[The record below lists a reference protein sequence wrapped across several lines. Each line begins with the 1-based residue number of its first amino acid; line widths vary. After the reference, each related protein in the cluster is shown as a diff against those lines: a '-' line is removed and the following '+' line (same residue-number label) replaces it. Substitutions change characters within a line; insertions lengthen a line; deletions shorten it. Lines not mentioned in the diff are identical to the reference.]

1 MQYYRIISL
10 DNNNSVKFT
19 SSRGDNST
27 TNDSMVMKI
36 AHAQIHMYKN
46 IMYKCQS
53 STCKTVGEKLRTKLC
68 PRTDGRTDSHGDS
81 GIPPPLRW
89 GGGGKKKK
97 KRKKKSSALKFFS
110 ENLPER
116 EVFRENVSRLHENVH
131 LSRPTTPQ
139 PCGTKIKEPD
149 AYPDLDS
156 KFHNNK
162 SS

>member
-81 GIPPPLRW
+81 GIPPPLRL
-89 GGGGKKKK
+89 GGGGKKRKRGKK
-97 KRKKKSSALKFFS
+97 KVQRLNFFQKICPKERCS
-110 ENLPER
+110 E
-116 EVFRENVSRLHENVH
+116 
-131 LSRPTTPQ
+131 
-139 PCGTKIKEPD
+139 KM
-149 AYPDLDS
+149 
-156 KFHNNK
+156 
-162 SS
+162 